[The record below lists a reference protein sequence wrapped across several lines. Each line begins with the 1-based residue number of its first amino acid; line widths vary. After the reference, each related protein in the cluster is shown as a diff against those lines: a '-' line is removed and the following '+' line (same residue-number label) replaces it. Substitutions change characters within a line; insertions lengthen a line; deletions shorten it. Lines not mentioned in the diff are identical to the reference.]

1 MQSTRLA
8 YLTATAAALTL
19 ALGACATSGG
29 NSGASGGPVSAAVA
43 EIQWTGSLQPVG
55 GSSVSG
61 QARLAPGGSNTQ
73 SSINVSVTGS
83 ASGAVHPWHL
93 HRGSCAND
101 MGIVGSPDSYPNLG
115 IGADGTGR
123 VMVGLPIA
131 LPTSGNH
138 FVSVH
143 QSPQDMT
150 RIACGNLT
158 MGSR

>member
-1 MQSTRLA
+1 MQLVRIASLA
-8 YLTATAAALTL
+8 IACTL

-43 EIQWTGSLQPVG
+43 GTQWTGSLQPAG
-55 GSSVSG
+55 GSSVRG
-61 QARLAPGGSNTQ
+61 DARLAPGGSNMQ
-73 SSINVSVTGS
+73 SSINVSVSGS
-83 ASGAVHPWHL
+83 TSGAVHPWHL

-101 MGIVGSPDSYPNLG
+101 MGIVGSPDAYPTLG

-123 VMVGLPIA
+123 VMVGLPFA
-131 LPTSGNH
+131 LPTSGSH

-150 RIACGNLT
+150 RIACGDLT